1 LPDYDVIIAGAGI
14 IGLASGLKILEQK
27 PGTKLLIVD
36 KENQIAKHQTGHNS
50 GVIHSGIYYKPGSL
64 KAKTCIEGYRLLI
77 DFCSRENVPCQICG
91 KVIVA
96 VNESEIPRLNNIY
109 ERGVENGLEGIKIL
123 SAGELKEFEPH
134 STGVKAIHVPQT
146 GIIDFKTVAA
156 KCADII
162 STKAEIKLQEKVT
175 SVKTKNGVVDVASQN
190 RSFTSKV
197 FVNCCGL
204 QSDEV
209 ARLTETKLNTRI
221 IPFRGEYYQL
231 KPEKRHL
238 VKNLIYPVP
247 DPAFPFLGVHFTRMI
262 SGDIEAGPNAVL
274 SLKKEGYTKSSFSA
288 GDSAKTFLWGGFYKI
303 AAKHFKTGMGE
314 FYRSYSKAAFVK
326 SLQRL
331 VPEIEGDDL
340 ISGGAGVRAQAVDIK
355 GNLVDDFLIHET
367 GNVVNVLNAP
377 SPAATSSLAIGEHI
391 AKLISAKLNL
401 I

>member
-1 LPDYDVIIAGAGI
+1 
-14 IGLASGLKILEQK
+14 
-27 PGTKLLIVD
+27 
-36 KENQIAKHQTGHNS
+36 
-50 GVIHSGIYYKPGSL
+50 
-64 KAKTCIEGYRLLI
+64 
-77 DFCSRENVPCQICG
+77 
-91 KVIVA
+91 VA

-238 VKNLIYPVP
+238 IKNLIYPVP